1 MSSKGKVIVA
11 APVHKI
17 LIDSLISEGY
27 ICEMHEHITQ
37 TVAPQVIADCVG
49 IITSTRLM
57 LDRDL
62 IDKAPQLKWIGRM
75 GSGMEVIDV
84 QYAQSKGI
92 ACVAS
97 PEGNCNAVA
106 EHALGMLLALIRRIP
121 LINNEVKNGVWRR
134 NENRGIELEG
144 KTIGII
150 GFGHTGRALAKKLIG
165 FDMNILAY
173 DKYAESDFPGYVR
186 KCAGLDEIFNSA
198 EIVSFHVP
206 QQPDTHHYFNDDF
219 LNRMV
224 NNFILLNTSRGQV
237 VDLLALNKGING
249 GKVTGACLDVF
260 ESEPVTTLTGERKIA
275 MDSLLQNPAVIATPH
290 IAGYTYE
297 ALYKMSKV
305 LADRIVPGNF

>member
-1 MSSKGKVIVA
+1 MSKGKVIVA

-17 LIDSLISEGY
+17 LIDGLIAEGY
-27 ICEMHEHITQ
+27 TCEMHEHITQ
-37 TVAPQVIADCVG
+37 SVAPQVIEDCIG

-62 IDKAPQLKWIGRM
+62 IDRAPQLKWIGRM

-84 QYAQSKGI
+84 QYAQGKSI
-92 ACVAS
+92 ACFGS

-121 LINNEVKNGVWRR
+121 LSNNEVKKGIWCR

-150 GFGHTGRALAKKLIG
+150 GFGHTGRALAKKLLG
-165 FDMNILAY
+165 FDMKILAY
-173 DKYAESDFPGYVR
+173 DKYAEIDFPDYVT
-186 KCAGLDEIFNSA
+186 KCTGLEEIYNAA

-206 QQPDTHHYFNDDF
+206 QQNDTHHYFNDSF
-219 LNRMV
+219 LNDMK

-237 VDLLALNKGING
+237 VDLLTLQKGINE
-249 GKVTGACLDVF
+249 GKVVGACLDVF
-260 ESEPVTTLTGERKIA
+260 ESEPITALTGERKDA
-275 MDSLLQNPAVIATPH
+275 MDELLENPAVIATPH

-305 LADRIVPGNF
+305 LSDKIISGNF